1 MELINTKK
9 MKDSQFCSLCEK
21 DRKHVIV
28 TYEDINESNEPYTFE
43 MKRCKSCGNETTL
56 M

>member
-9 MKDSQFCSLCEK
+9 MKDPQFCSLCEK

-28 TYEDINESNEPYTFE
+28 TYEDINDNEETYTYDV
-43 MKRCKSCGNETTL
+43 KKCKSCGNETSII
-56 M
+56 

>member
-1 MELINTKK
+1 MEVINTKK
-9 MKDSQFCSLCEK
+9 MKDPQFCSLCEK

-28 TYEDINESNEPYTFE
+28 TYEDLNDNNETYNFE
-43 MKRCKSCGNETTL
+43 MKRCKSCGNETTY